1 MILSIGEILIDVF
14 PDYQRIG
21 GAPFNFAYHMKKM
34 GFPVRFISRIGMD
47 GVGNRIVS
55 FAADAGF
62 DSSDFQID
70 RQHPTGRVDVKLDD
84 VGVPHFAIATDVA
97 YDFIDFDNLIDERD
111 GLSPQLVYFGSL
123 IQRTKR
129 GYQNLQ
135 TFLTKLPRETF
146 RFYDM
151 NLRPGCF
158 DEELITRSLAAADI
172 IKINEEELQ
181 TASKIVGCGNTEV
194 DTVRDM
200 KKQFGLKIVAVTK
213 GSKGSA
219 LYTDDGLYEIEAP
232 DTKIVD
238 TVGAGDAYCAALA
251 AGVLSGWD
259 PEKMVSKANIFSAHI
274 CGIQGAVPS
283 TDKIYADFNKRM

>member
-1 MILSIGEILIDVF
+1 MDVF

-34 GFPVRFISRIGMD
+34 GFPIRFISRIGVD
-47 GVGNRIVS
+47 GVGNEIAS
-55 FAADAGF
+55 FATDAGF

-97 YDFIDFDNLIDERD
+97 YDFIDFDSLIDERN
-111 GLSPQLVYFGSL
+111 GLFPQLVYFGSL

-129 GYQNLQ
+129 GFQNLQ
-135 TFLTKLPRETF
+135 TFLTKLPSETI

-158 DEELITRSLAAADI
+158 DEKLITRSLAAADVL
-172 IKINEEELQ
+172 KLNEEELK
-181 TASKIVGCGNTEV
+181 TASKIMGRGNTEM

-213 GSKGSA
+213 GATGSA
-219 LYTDDGLYEIEAP
+219 LYTDDDLYEIEAP
-232 DTKIVD
+232 DIKVVD

-251 AGVLSGWD
+251 LGALSGWD
-259 PEKMVSKANIFSAHI
+259 PEKMASKATLFSARI

-283 TDKIYADFNKRM
+283 TDKIYANFIKRM